1 MNHFALAANTIAVHK
16 DGAFQA
22 SSPKT
27 FQGRPSGR
35 PFFLPP
41 PYLAFPFH
49 GRIELA
55 DDESQVRKLQVANAR
70 PEDSGR
76 GLAHIPRALMAALG
90 ITEGDVIEI
99 LGKRVTP
106 ARAVLPYSEDEGLE
120 LLRIDGLQRAN
131 AGVGSGDFVEV
142 RRAESKPATRVVFA
156 PAQENLRLQGSGE
169 ALKRTFFARPLTA
182 GDTIATVGHQ
192 RADVPPNVAQFVRAP
207 AYALQEIRLA
217 VISTTPRGIVHI
229 DENTEVEL
237 RAEYTEA
244 ADTRRADVTYD
255 DIGGM
260 AATIDQLREMVE
272 LPLRYPEL
280 FQRLGVDPP
289 KGVLLHGPP
298 GTGKTRLARAVAN
311 ESDATFHLINGPEIM
326 GSAYGESE
334 SRLRQV
340 FEEAAKTAPSIVF
353 IDEIDSIA
361 PKRGQVSGEAEKRLV
376 AQLLTLMDGL
386 EARANIVVIAATN
399 RPEAIDE
406 ALRRPGRFDREI
418 VVGVPDDRGRR
429 EILGIHTRGMPLA
442 ENVDLNELAR
452 TTYGFVGADLAALT
466 REAAIEAV
474 RRLMPQLNL
483 EDRSIPPEVLDTLSV
498 TREDFLEAIK
508 RVQPSAMR
516 EVMVQAPQV
525 RWEDV
530 GGLDDAQMRLKE
542 GVELPLKDPD
552 AFRRL
557 GIRPAKGFLLYGP
570 PGTGKT
576 LLAKAVAREAEANF
590 IATKSSDLLSKW
602 YGESEQ
608 QIARLFARA
617 RQVAPCVI
625 FIDELD
631 SLVPSRGGGMGEPQ
645 VTERVVNTILSEMDG
660 LEELQSVVV
669 IGATNRPNLI
679 DPALLRP
686 GRFDELIYVGVPDK
700 AGRERILRIQTEKMP
715 LADDVDIASLAER
728 TERYTGAD
736 LEDVVRRAGLV
747 ALRQSLETRQVTM
760 AHFDAALKDSRATVT
775 PEMEDEYQAM
785 SGRLKQQAS
794 AIQPIGFIA
803 PGMLRGHGPKGED

>member
-1 MNHFALAANTIAVHK
+1 M
-16 DGAFQA
+16 
-22 SSPKT
+22 
-27 FQGRPSGR
+27 
-35 PFFLPP
+35 
-41 PYLAFPFH
+41 
-49 GRIELA
+49 A
-55 DDESQVRKLQVANAR
+55 DEEAQPIKLQVANAR

-76 GLAHIPRALMAALG
+76 GLAHLPRALMARLG
-90 ITEGDVIEI
+90 LTEGDVIEI
-99 LGKRVTP
+99 VGKRATP
-106 ARAVLPYSEDEGLE
+106 ALAVLPYAEDEGLE
-120 LLRIDGLQRAN
+120 ILRIDGLQRAN

-142 RRAESKPATRVVFA
+142 RKAVSKPATRVVFA
-156 PAQENLRLQGSGE
+156 PAQQNLRLQGSGE
-169 ALKRTFFARPLTA
+169 ALKRVFFQRPLA
-182 GDTIATVGHQ
+182 QGDVVNTNAQQ
-192 RADVPPNVAQFVRAP
+192 RADIPPQVAQFLRAP
-207 AYALQEIRLA
+207 AYALQEIRLNVVSA
-217 VISTTPRGIVHI
+217 SPKGIVHI

-237 RAEYTEA
+237 RPEYEEVGG
-244 ADTRRADVTYD
+244 DGRRADVTYD

-260 AATIDQLREMVE
+260 AGTIDQLREMVE

-311 ESDATFHLINGPEIM
+311 ESDAQFFLINGPEIM

-334 SRLRQV
+334 GRLRQI
-340 FEEAAKTAPSIVF
+340 FEEAAKAAPSIVF

-399 RPEAIDE
+399 RPDAIDE

-418 VVGVPDDRGRR
+418 VVGVPDERGRR
-429 EILGIHTRGMPLA
+429 EILGIHTRGMPLGDK
-442 ENVDLNELAR
+442 VDLGELAR
-452 TTYGFVGADLAALT
+452 TTFGFVGADLSALA

-474 RRLMPQLNL
+474 RRIMPKLDL
-483 EDRSIPPEVLDTLSV
+483 EKGTIPPEVLDTLAV
-498 TREDFLEAIK
+498 TREDFLEALK

-516 EVMVQAPQV
+516 EVMVEAPRV

-631 SLVPSRGGGMGEPQ
+631 SLVPARGGGLGEPQ
-645 VTERVVNTILSEMDG
+645 ATERVVNTILSEMDG

-686 GRFDELIYVGVPDK
+686 GRFDELIYVGVPDA

-715 LADDVDIASLAER
+715 LAGDVDLKAIAEQ

-747 ALRQSLETRQVTM
+747 ALRQSLQTKEVTQ
-760 AHFDAALKDSRATVT
+760 AHFDEALADSRATVT
-775 PEMEDEYQAM
+775 PEMENEYQAM

-794 AIQPIGFIA
+794 AIQPLGFIA
-803 PGMLRGHGPKGED
+803 PGMLQGRGPKGAD

>member
-1 MNHFALAANTIAVHK
+1 M
-16 DGAFQA
+16 
-22 SSPKT
+22 
-27 FQGRPSGR
+27 
-35 PFFLPP
+35 
-41 PYLAFPFH
+41 
-49 GRIELA
+49 A
-55 DDESQVRKLQVANAR
+55 DDEAQPMRLQVANAR

-76 GLAHIPRALMAALG
+76 GLAHIPRALMGRLG
-90 ITEGDVIEI
+90 LTEGDVIEI
-99 LGKRVTP
+99 IGKRTTP
-106 ARAVLPYSEDEGLE
+106 ARAVLPYAEDEGLE
-120 LLRIDGLQRAN
+120 ILRIDGLQRAN
-131 AGVGSGDFVEV
+131 AGVGAGDFVEV
-142 RRAESKPATRVVFA
+142 RKGASKPATRVVFA
-156 PAQENLRLQGSGE
+156 PAQQNLRLQGSGE
-169 ALKRTFFARPLTA
+169 ALKRTFIGRPLAQGDVVATA
-182 GDTIATVGHQ
+182 GQQ
-192 RADVPPNVAQFVRAP
+192 RADIPPHVAQYLRAP

-217 VISTTPRGIVHI
+217 VVSASPKGIVHI
-229 DENTEVEL
+229 DEHTEVEL
-237 RAEYTEA
+237 RPEYEEA
-244 ADTRRADVTYD
+244 GESRRADVTYD

-311 ESDATFHLINGPEIM
+311 ESDAQFFLINGPEIM

-334 SRLRQV
+334 GRLRQI
-340 FEEAAKTAPSIVF
+340 FEEATKAAPSIVF

-386 EARANIVVIAATN
+386 ESRANIVVIAATN
-399 RPEAIDE
+399 RPDAVDE

-418 VVGVPDDRGRR
+418 VVGVPDERGRR
-429 EILGIHTRGMPLA
+429 EILGIHTRGMPLGDR
-442 ENVDLNELAR
+442 VDLGELAR
-452 TTYGFVGADLAALT
+452 TTYGFVGADLSALA

-474 RRLMPQLNL
+474 RRIMPRLNL
-483 EDRSIPPEVLDTLSV
+483 EDGTIPPEVLDTLAV
-498 TREDFLEAIK
+498 TREDFLEALK

-516 EVMVQAPQV
+516 EVMVEAPRV
-525 RWEDV
+525 RWDDV

-631 SLVPSRGGGMGEPQ
+631 SLVPARGGGLGEPQ
-645 VTERVVNTILSEMDG
+645 ATERVVNTILSEMDG

-686 GRFDELIYVGVPDK
+686 GRFDELVYVGVPNA
-700 AGRERILRIQTEKMP
+700 AGRERILRIQTGKMP
-715 LADDVDIASLAER
+715 LADDVDLARIAAQ

-747 ALRQSLETRQVTM
+747 ALRQSLETRAVTM
-760 AHFDAALKDSRATVT
+760 AHFEEALADSRATVT
-775 PEMEDEYQAM
+775 SEMEQEYEAM

-794 AIQPIGFIA
+794 AIQPLGFIT
-803 PGMLRGHGPKGED
+803 PGMVQGRGSKSYD

>member
-1 MNHFALAANTIAVHK
+1 M
-16 DGAFQA
+16 
-22 SSPKT
+22 
-27 FQGRPSGR
+27 
-35 PFFLPP
+35 
-41 PYLAFPFH
+41 
-49 GRIELA
+49 A
-55 DDESQVRKLQVANAR
+55 DSDAPTRKIQVANSR

-76 GLAHIPRALMAALG
+76 GLAHLPRTLMAALG
-90 ITEGDVIEI
+90 ITEGDVVEI
-99 LGKRVTP
+99 VGKQATP
-106 ARAVLPYSEDEGLE
+106 ARAVAPYPEDEGLD

-142 RRAESKPATRVVFA
+142 RRVESKPATRVVFA
-156 PAQENLRLQGSGE
+156 PAQQNLRLQGSAQ
-169 ALKRTFFARPLTA
+169 ALKRTFFNRPLCQGDVVATA
-182 GDTIATVGHQ
+182 GQQ
-192 RADVPPNVAQFVRAP
+192 RVTNMPPGVAQFMNAP

-217 VISTTPRGIVHI
+217 VVAASPKGVVHI
-229 DENTEVEL
+229 DENTGVEL
-237 RAEYTEA
+237 RPEYEEPREA
-244 ADTRRADVTYD
+244 RRADVTYD

-260 AATIDQLREMVE
+260 ASTIDQLREMVE

-280 FQRLGVDPP
+280 FERLGVEPP

-311 ESDATFHLINGPEIM
+311 ESDAQFFLINGPEIM

-334 SRLRQV
+334 QRLREI
-340 FEEAAKTAPSIVF
+340 FEEATKSAPSIVF

-361 PKRGQVSGEAEKRLV
+361 PKRDRVQGEAEKRLV

-386 EARANIVVIAATN
+386 EARANLVIIAATN

-418 VVGVPDDRGRR
+418 VVGVPDERGRR
-429 EILGIHTRGMPLA
+429 EILGIHTRGMPLGDK
-442 ENVDLNELAR
+442 VDLAELAR
-452 TTYGFVGADLAALT
+452 TTFGFVGADLAALT

-474 RRLMPQLNL
+474 RRIMPRLNL
-483 EDRSIPPEVLDTLSV
+483 EERTIPAEVLDTLSV
-498 TREDFLEAIK
+498 TREDFMEALK

-516 EVMVQAPQV
+516 EVMVQAPTV

-530 GGLDDAQMRLKE
+530 GGLDTAQMKLKE

-608 QIARLFARA
+608 QITRLFQRA
-617 RQVAPCVI
+617 RQVAPTVI

-631 SLVPSRGGGMGEPQ
+631 SLVPARGGGLGEPQ
-645 VTERVVNTILSEMDG
+645 VIERVVNTILAEMDG

-669 IGATNRPNLI
+669 IGATNRPNLV

-700 AGRERILRIQTEKMP
+700 AGRRRILGIHTAKMP
-715 LADDVDIASLAER
+715 LAADVDLDDVAAR
-728 TERYTGAD
+728 TDRFTGAD
-736 LEDVVRRAGLV
+736 LGDVVRRAGLI
-747 ALRQSLETRQVTM
+747 ALRRSIGASEVDM
-760 AHFDAALKDSRATVT
+760 AAFDEALTEARASVT
-775 PEMEDEYQAM
+775 PEMERDYEQIAAK
-785 SGRLKQQAS
+785 LKQEAA

-803 PGMLRGHGPKGED
+803 PGMLTPRGDKQP